1 MARIFSLDRKNP
13 WGPPHGNDNRG
24 ARRPSGDAPD
34 MDELLERM
42 KKRWS
47 GGGNNNGG
55 NAGGGRPSSAGPLL
69 RGLAVRV
76 LFLGQDMFYI
86 IEEGHRGIVRRFGKP
101 LEQSD
106 GTPLLKEPG
115 PHLKFPSPVDRI
127 LKVRTE
133 EIRKEEIGFESFSYA
148 GRGGI
153 ASQEKSRLN
162 ESLMLTGDE
171 NIIDVKLVVQWKIK
185 DPVKYSFNVRDE
197 YGESTVKMAAES
209 AIREVLGGMT
219 YTDSIVGEG
228 RAKIEGEMREQLQE
242 TLDSYNIGI
251 LITSV
256 DLKHIDPPEEVIDAF
271 RDVQT
276 AKANKETMINQ
287 AQAYSNDV
295 LPKAK
300 GQAERVLQQALA
312 YKEEKVNEANGE
324 SQRFLAIYKEY
335 AKAKDVTRKRMYM
348 ETMEKMLA
356 NMDKTLVD
364 PKISEG
370 SGVVPYLPL
379 AGGKAQGAGQ

>member
-1 MARIFSLDRKNP
+1 MARIITLNRENP
-13 WGPPHGNDNRG
+13 WGPPPGNDNRG
-24 ARRPSGDAPD
+24 ARRRQSADNAD

-47 GGGNNNGG
+47 GGGGK
-55 NAGGGRPSSAGPLL
+55 GGGKKNGKQSLSGPILL
-69 RGLAVRV
+69 GLALIA

-101 LEQSD
+101 LEASD
-106 GTPLLKEPG
+106 GSYILKEPG

-133 EIRKEEIGFESFSYA
+133 EIRKEEIGFESFTYA
-148 GRGGI
+148 GRTGFS
-153 ASQEKSRLN
+153 AQEKSRLN

-185 DPVKYSFNVRDE
+185 DPVKYSFNVRDQ

-209 AIREVLGGMT
+209 AIREVLGGMK

-228 RAKIEGEMREQLQE
+228 RAKIEGEMKEDLQK
-242 TLDSYNIGI
+242 TLDSYDIGI

-300 GQAERVLQQALA
+300 GQAERVLQQSLA
-312 YKEEKVNEANGE
+312 YKEEKINEAKGA
-324 SQRFLAIYKEY
+324 SQRFLSVYNEYK
-335 AKAKDVTRKRMYM
+335 KAKDVTRKRMYM

-356 NMDKTLVD
+356 NMDKVLVD
-364 PKISEG
+364 PEISDG
-370 SGVVPYLPL
+370 GVVPYLPL
-379 AGGKAQGAGQ
+379 GGSGRVTGAQQ